1 MMTLKRFLAGAL
13 LACLLPWS
21 GLGEETAVP
30 EEMDS
35 ADYLTPYAELYMLP
49 VEPQALAQPQV
60 IFEPATVEID
70 GVTVEFL
77 QLVSDG
83 SWILTCAAVASD
95 EVLILP
101 GAATLDRPAWGEIFV
116 AEEADGRTFR
126 ELAENA
132 GKEMRSVY
140 VYLEE
145 FDQAGQYFL
154 DHSIEAERT
163 ILYSGCS
170 LPEPISEPAIFYWT
184 IQVYTVDLETGKL
197 THSATETIPVTVT
210 PVT

>member
-83 SWILTCAAVASD
+83 SWILTCAAVASN

-197 THSATETIPVTVT
+197 THSATETMPVTVT

>member
-132 GKEMRSVY
+132 GKEMRSIY

>member
-21 GLGEETAVP
+21 GLGKETAVP

-197 THSATETIPVTVT
+197 THSATETMPVTVT

>member
-1 MMTLKRFLAGAL
+1 MTTLKRFLAGAL

-21 GLGEETAVP
+21 SGLGEETAASGEKEP
-30 EEMDS
+30 

-60 IFEPATVEID
+60 IFEPATVEVD

-83 SWILTCAAVASD
+83 SWILTCAAATSD

-101 GAATLDRPAWGEIFV
+101 GAATLDRPAWGEILV
-116 AEEADGRTFR
+116 AEEADDRTFR
-126 ELAENA
+126 EFAENI

-170 LPEPISEPAIFYWT
+170 LPEPISEPATFHWT
-184 IQVYTVDLETGKL
+184 IQGFSSIRCCT
-197 THSATETIPVTVT
+197 
-210 PVT
+210 

>member
-197 THSATETIPVTVT
+197 TLSATETIPVTVT

>member
-60 IFEPATVEID
+60 IFEPASVEID

-83 SWILTCAAVASD
+83 SWFLTCAAVASD